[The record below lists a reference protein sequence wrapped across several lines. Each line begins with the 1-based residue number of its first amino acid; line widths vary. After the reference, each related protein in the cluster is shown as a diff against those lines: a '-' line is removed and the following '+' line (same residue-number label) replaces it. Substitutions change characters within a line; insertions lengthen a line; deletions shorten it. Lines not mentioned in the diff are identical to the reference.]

1 MGTLIPAAVAANGR
15 SYKCRAPALSPNGE
29 ARSYKKRLNM
39 KNLFNVSGKVALVTG
54 GSRGIDE
61 MIAEGFV
68 TNGVKTYISSR
79 KSQACD
85 ATAARLSELGE
96 CISVPADLST
106 LDGISALVGNIKDRE
121 KRLDILVN
129 NAGATWGAPIEEFPE
144 AAWDKVMDIN
154 VKSPFFLTQA
164 LLPLLEKSATPE
176 DPARI
181 IMIGSIDGLGV
192 NRLPTFSYGPS
203 KAAVHHL
210 TRTLA
215 SHLAARNIT
224 VNAIAPGPFP
234 SKMMKHTLETM
245 GEQIKK
251 GVPLKRIGE
260 AADMA
265 GSAIYLSSRASSY
278 VTGVVIPV
286 DGGVIGAAGTL

>member
-1 MGTLIPAAVAANGR
+1 M
-15 SYKCRAPALSPNGE
+15 
-29 ARSYKKRLNM
+29 KRL
-39 KNLFNVSGKVALVTG
+39 FEITGKIALVTG
-54 GSRGIDE
+54 GSRGIGE

-68 TNGVKTYISSR
+68 ANGAKTYISSR
-79 KSQACD
+79 KADACD

-106 LDGISALVGNIKDRE
+106 AEGISLLSNTIKSE
-121 KRLDILVN
+121 EGQLDILVN
-129 NAGATWGAPIEEFPE
+129 NAGAAWGAPIEEFPE
-144 AAWDKVMDIN
+144 SGWDKVMDIN

-164 LLPLLEKSATPE
+164 LLPLLESAASPQ

-181 IMIGSIDGLGV
+181 IMVGSVDGLGV
-192 NRLPTFSYGPS
+192 NQLPTFSYGPS

-210 TRTLA
+210 TRVLA
-215 SHLAARNIT
+215 SHLAARHIT

-234 SKMMKHTLETM
+234 SKMMEHTLETM
-245 GEQIKK
+245 GEKIRQ

-260 AADMA
+260 PGDMA
-265 GSAIYLSSRASSY
+265 GTAVYLSSRAGSY

-286 DGGVIGAAGTL
+286 DGGITGCSGTL

>member
-1 MGTLIPAAVAANGR
+1 
-15 SYKCRAPALSPNGE
+15 
-29 ARSYKKRLNM
+29 
-39 KNLFNVSGKVALVTG
+39 
-54 GSRGIDE
+54 
-61 MIAEGFV
+61 
-68 TNGVKTYISSR
+68 
-79 KSQACD
+79 
-85 ATAARLSELGE
+85 
-96 CISVPADLST
+96 
-106 LDGISALVGNIKDRE
+106 
-121 KRLDILVN
+121 
-129 NAGATWGAPIEEFPE
+129 
-144 AAWDKVMDIN
+144 MDIN

-164 LLPLLEKSATPE
+164 LLPLLEKSAAPE

-181 IMIGSIDGLGV
+181 IMVGSIDGLGV

-234 SKMMKHTLETM
+234 SKMMAHTLETM

-260 AADMA
+260 PGDMA
-265 GSAIYLSSRASSY
+265 GSCDLSCVES
-278 VTGVVIPV
+278 VKLC
-286 DGGVIGAAGTL
+286 DGRRHPRGRRHYRCRRDAVNPAAHCLS

>member
-1 MGTLIPAAVAANGR
+1 MPTASKPIFL
-15 SYKCRAPALSPNGE
+15 RA
-29 ARSYKKRLNM
+29 KRRI
-39 KNLFNVSGKVALVTG
+39 VTPPRR
-54 GSRGIDE
+54 GSRE
-61 MIAEGFV
+61 
-68 TNGVKTYISSR
+68 
-79 KSQACD
+79 Q
-85 ATAARLSELGE
+85 GE
-96 CISVPADLST
+96 CISIPADLST
-106 LDGISALVGNIKDRE
+106 LDGISALVGEIKNRE
-121 KRLDILVN
+121 KHLDILVN
-129 NAGATWGAPIEEFPE
+129 NAGATWGAAIEEFPE

-164 LLPLLEKSATPE
+164 LLPLLEKAASAE

-181 IMIGSIDGLGV
+181 IMVGSIDGLGV

-215 SHLAARNIT
+215 SHLAGRNIT

-260 AADMA
+260 ATDMA
-265 GSAIYLSSRASSY
+265 GAAIYLSSKASSY

-286 DGGVIGAAGTL
+286 DGGIIGASGTL